1 MKQKGFSTV
10 LVLLI
15 IAVAVFG
22 GYLVYQNQNKSN
34 TSTPTAESTTNVDKV
49 SDRKTFKS
57 DKFNVSLN
65 YPSNW
70 SEAEVQEHKDG
81 FNLAIG
87 TYSKVNSYNI
97 TFQYTKRPNE
107 IPLER
112 YKNIQEAVQREL
124 GLRGRTEG
132 DTITSAIYTLTKIR
146 DISLQNYKGVEFISS
161 VPESASL
168 GSLTDWKFNSTV
180 RKVLFVNDNYDIIS
194 IVGSPNNLD
203 LTGGLD
209 KKTVSK
215 EIDEDYINEFH
226 KFIES
231 IKIEN

>member
-97 TFQYTKRPNE
+97 TFQYTK
-107 IPLER
+107 
-112 YKNIQEAVQREL
+112 
-124 GLRGRTEG
+124 
-132 DTITSAIYTLTKIR
+132 IR